1 MKDFLDRLKIGQKL
15 YFLFLTGVLIPMVL
29 TDAIIFYS
37 VYKASRTD
45 MENTQEKVASSVE
58 YTLKNRLVYPIAITG
73 NIYQSDVMENFMN
86 EQYTS
91 PADYYTAYYRMRKE
105 LLFGGTMGIEDA
117 KIYIFADNPTITN
130 GGGFYR
136 MDKAKESDWYHALE
150 ASRADRT
157 LLFYYGTITKSERIP
172 RRKVLLLVKYK
183 SRTRKSCDKLVMV
196 EMGYDGF
203 EQDLLSLDLD
213 CDVYVCDKDTVLL
226 SNRPDYRVQD
236 PYVPMQL
243 KSSEVYTR
251 QLVLYNRTLTIHVV
265 PRKSS
270 ILSYVGRNGGI
281 LFLLMVINIVLPLL
295 MFNLLDRSVTGRI
308 LRLQKRLERAD
319 AGELEVITIV
329 EGNDEITSLIRS
341 YNRMAERMNEL
352 VSTVYKS
359 RLREQETNISR
370 QNAELLALHSQINP
384 HFLFNA
390 LESIR
395 MHALVRNETETAE
408 MVGKL
413 AVMERTYV
421 NWGEDL
427 IPVQREMEFADAYL
441 QLQKYRFGDRLNY
454 EFSVAD
460 DSRRF
465 AIPKLTIVTFVENAC
480 VHGVESKSTPGWIFV
495 RVYKEDGWLKIEV
508 EDTGAG
514 IDEEEAAQISERV
527 NNVTIESMKD
537 KKHVGMMNAYLRVRR
552 QCRGRSL
559 FVMES
564 EKGVGTTVRIQIPLG
579 VM

>member
-37 VYKASRTD
+37 INRASRTD
-45 MENTQEKVASSVE
+45 MENLQEKAAASVE
-58 YTLKNRLVYPIAITG
+58 YALKNRLAYPVAIVQ
-73 NIYQSDVMENFMN
+73 NIYQSSVMESFLN
-86 EQYTS
+86 ERYVTPS
-91 PADYYTAYYRMRKE
+91 DYYGAYYRLRKE
-105 LLFGGTMGIEDA
+105 MLFGGAMGIEDA
-117 KIYIFADNPTITN
+117 KVYIFADNPTIIN
-130 GGGFYR
+130 GGGFYQ
-136 MDKAKESDWYHALE
+136 MDKAREADWYHSMQSSSVE
-150 ASRADRT
+150 RT
-157 LLFYYGTITKSERIP
+157 LLFYYGTITSSERIP
-172 RRKVLLLVKYK
+172 RRKVLLLVKNEGH
-183 SRTRKSCDKLVMV
+183 SRRSCDKLLMI
-196 EMGYDGF
+196 ELGYDGF

-213 CDVYVCDKDTVLL
+213 CDIYVCDKDTVLL

-236 PYVPMQL
+236 PYPAMQL
-243 KSSEVYTR
+243 RRGEVYTR
-251 QLVLYNRTLTIHVV
+251 PVYLFSRTLTIHVV
-265 PRKSS
+265 PRRNS
-270 ILSYVGRNGGI
+270 IWSFVAKNGGV
-281 LFLLMVINIVLPLL
+281 LFALMLINVVLPLI
-295 MFNLLDRSVTGRI
+295 MFNLLDKSVTSRI
-308 LRLQKRLERAD
+308 LRLQKRLEKAD
-319 AGELEVITIV
+319 SGEFEVITLV

-341 YNRMAERMNEL
+341 YNRMAERMNEM

-395 MHALVRNETETAE
+395 MHALIRGENETAE

-508 EDTGAG
+508 EDTGTG
-514 IDEEEAAQISERV
+514 IGEEEVEELREAV
-527 NNVTIESMKD
+527 NMVTIESMKG
-537 KKHVGMMNAYLRVRR
+537 KKHVGMMNAYLRVKR
-552 QCRGRSL
+552 QSKGRSR
-559 FVMES
+559 FDIES
-564 EKGVGTTVRIQIPLG
+564 EKGVGTTVRLLLPLG

>member
-1 MKDFLDRLKIGQKL
+1 
-15 YFLFLTGVLIPMVL
+15 MVL

-37 VYKASRTD
+37 VSKASRTD
-45 MENTQEKVASSVE
+45 MENLQEKAAASVE
-58 YTLKNRLVYPIAITG
+58 YTLKNRLVYPVAIAG
-73 NIYQSDVMENFMN
+73 NIYQSNVMENYLN
-86 EQYTS
+86 EQYAS
-91 PADYYTAYYRMRKE
+91 PADYYGAYYKMRKE
-105 LLFGGTMGIEDA
+105 LLFGGAMGIEDA
-117 KIYIFADNPTITN
+117 KVYIFADNPTIIN
-130 GGGFYR
+130 GGGFYQ
-136 MDKAKESDWYHALE
+136 MDRARATDWYHALE
-150 ASRADRT
+150 STNGDRT
-157 LLFYYGTITKSERIP
+157 LLFYYGTITNAERIP
-172 RRKVLLLVKYK
+172 KRKVLLLVKNQ
-183 SRTRKSCDKLVMV
+183 SRTRRSCDKLLMI
-196 EMGYDGF
+196 ELGYDGF
-203 EQDLLSLDLD
+203 EQDLLSLNLD
-213 CDVYVCDKDTVLL
+213 CDIYVCDRDTILL
-226 SNRPDYRVQD
+226 SNRADYRAQD

-251 QLVLYNRTLTIHVV
+251 PLQLYSRTLTIHVV
-265 PRKSS
+265 PRRNS
-270 ILSYVGRNGGI
+270 IWSYIGRNGGV
-281 LFLLMVINIVLPLL
+281 LFALIVINIVLPLI
-295 MFNLLDRSVTGRI
+295 MFNLLDKSVTSRI

-319 AGELEVITIV
+319 AGEFEVITRV
-329 EGNDEITSLIRS
+329 EGNDEITSLIHS
-341 YNRMAERMNEL
+341 YNRMAERMNDL

-395 MHALVRNETETAE
+395 MHALIRGENETAE

-454 EFSVAD
+454 EFSIAD

-495 RVYKEDGWLKIEV
+495 RVFKEDGWLKIEV
-508 EDTGAG
+508 EDTGSG
-514 IDEEEAAQISERV
+514 IEEEEAKEIAERV
-527 NNVTIESMKD
+527 NKVTIESMKD
-537 KKHVGMMNAYLRVRR
+537 KKHVGMMNAYLRVKR
-552 QCRGRSL
+552 QSKGRSK
-559 FVMES
+559 FEMES